1 MFDFVAKNKKFIQV
15 FLGMIAL
22 TFAFWGVESWQR
34 AGQMNRE
41 IATVGDQA
49 VPQSEFQAQLRQ
61 QQERMRAVLGASFD
75 MSQLDTPEM
84 RQELLEGL
92 INQRLL
98 TSFVVREHFA
108 VTDDQVREFIAS
120 QPPFQEDGKFSKA
133 AYERLLMSQNMS
145 PAMFENGLRRD
156 MMMSQVGGA
165 LSEAGIASKALARE
179 VARLRAQQ
187 RDVAQLLVPAEQFA
201 SQVKPDDAAVA
212 AFYDQNKSLFQVPE
226 QVSVEYVVLS
236 AEALAGM
243 EPVTAAE
250 VKAFYDTNFGARGQ
264 ERAAA
269 RKKAEGLLA
278 ELRREPGKFAELAK
292 ANSQDPGSKDNGGD
306 LGFFSRG
313 AMVKPF
319 DDAVWR
325 LREGDVS
332 ALVET
337 EFGFHIIRVT
347 GARKGPDGK
356 EERRASHI
364 LVGAPQVKE
373 FDAMRVEIEADL
385 RRQRAAKKFAE
396 SAEAFTNL
404 VYEQPDTLAPAAERF
419 KLEVRKA
426 GPFSRQSA
434 PDKVLANPKVL
445 TALFGDESV
454 SKRRNIEAVEVGSGL
469 LLSARVTDHKTASSR
484 PLAEVR
490 ADVVK
495 RIVARDSREL
505 ARKAG
510 EQRLAAMQKG
520 ESASGFGTARV
531 VSREKAEG
539 LSREELQEAF
549 RADAGKLPAYA
560 GVATDRG
567 YALLRVTRVI
577 ESEPDEPRL
586 RATQAE
592 LSRLNGGQEFQ
603 AFVAGLRASTKVKV
617 NKELL
622 QEKAQ

>member
-1 MFDFVAKNKKFIQV
+1 
-15 FLGMIAL
+15 
-22 TFAFWGVESWQR
+22 
-34 AGQMNRE
+34 
-41 IATVGDQA
+41 
-49 VPQSEFQAQLRQ
+49 
-61 QQERMRAVLGASFD
+61 
-75 MSQLDTPEM
+75 
-84 RQELLEGL
+84 
-92 INQRLL
+92 
-98 TSFVVREHFA
+98 
-108 VTDDQVREFIAS
+108 
-120 QPPFQEDGKFSKA
+120 
-133 AYERLLMSQNMS
+133 
-145 PAMFENGLRRD
+145 
-156 MMMSQVGGA
+156 
-165 LSEAGIASKALARE
+165 
-179 VARLRAQQ
+179 
-187 RDVAQLLVPAEQFA
+187 
-201 SQVKPDDAAVA
+201 
-212 AFYDQNKSLFQVPE
+212 
-226 QVSVEYVVLS
+226 
-236 AEALAGM
+236 
-243 EPVTAAE
+243 
-250 VKAFYDTNFGARGQ
+250 
-264 ERAAA
+264 
-269 RKKAEGLLA
+269 
-278 ELRREPGKFAELAK
+278 
-292 ANSQDPGSKDNGGD
+292 
-306 LGFFSRG
+306 
-313 AMVKPF
+313 
-319 DDAVWR
+319 
-325 LREGDVS
+325 
-332 ALVET
+332 
-337 EFGFHIIRVT
+337 
-347 GARKGPDGK
+347 
-356 EERRASHI
+356 
-364 LVGAPQVKE
+364 
-373 FDAMRVEIEADL
+373 MRVEIEADL

-434 PDKVLANPKVL
+434 PDKVLGNPKVL

-469 LLSARVTDHKTASSR
+469 LLSARVTDHKPASSR

-495 RIVARDSREL
+495 RIVARESREL

-520 ESASGFGTARV
+520 EPASGFGTARV

-586 RATQAE
+586 KATQAE

>member
-1 MFDFVAKNKKFIQV
+1 MFDFVSKNKKFIQL
-15 FLGMIAL
+15 FLGLIAL
-22 TFAFWGVESWQR
+22 TFAFWGVESWQQ
-34 AGQMNRE
+34 AGRMVRD
-41 IATVGDQA
+41 IATVGDQKI
-49 VPQSEFQAQLRQ
+49 PQSEFQAQLRQ

-75 MSQLDTPEM
+75 MSQLDTPDMRAEM
-84 RQELLEGL
+84 LEGL

-98 TSFVVREHFA
+98 TNFVVREHFA
-108 VTDDQVREFIAS
+108 VTDDQLREFIAA
-120 QPPFQEDGKFSKA
+120 QPPFQEGGKFSKA

-165 LSEAGIASKALARE
+165 LSEAGFAPKALARE
-179 VARLRAQQ
+179 VARIRAQQ
-187 RDVAQLLVPAEQFA
+187 REVAQLVLPAEQFA
-201 SQVKPDDAAVA
+201 AQVKPDDAAIA
-212 AFYDQNKSLFQVPE
+212 AFYDQNKALFQVPE

-236 AEALAGM
+236 ADALAGV

-250 VKAFYDTNFGARGQ
+250 VKAYYDTNFGARGQ

-269 RKKAEGLLA
+269 RKKAEGVLA
-278 ELRREPGKFAELAK
+278 ELKREPGKFAELAK

-306 LGFFSRG
+306 LGFFGKG

-325 LREGDVS
+325 LRDGETSG
-332 ALVET
+332 LVET

-347 GARKGPDGK
+347 GIKKGADGK

-364 LVGAPQVKE
+364 LIGAPAVKE
-373 FDAMRVEIEADL
+373 FEAARAEIEADL
-385 RRQRAAKKFAE
+385 RRQRASKKFAE

-426 GPFSRQSA
+426 GPFPRQGA
-434 PDKVLANPKVL
+434 PDKLLSNPKVL
-445 TALFGDESV
+445 AALFSDESL
-454 SKRRNIEAVEVGSGL
+454 SKKRNIEAVEVGSGM
-469 LLSARVTDHKTASSR
+469 LLSARVTDHKPASSR
-484 PLAEVR
+484 PLADVR
-490 ADVVK
+490 AEVVK
-495 RIVARDSREL
+495 RIVARESREL

-510 EQRLAAMQKG
+510 EQKLAALQKG
-520 ESASGFGTARV
+520 ESAAGFGAPRLVTRD
-531 VSREKAEG
+531 KADG

-549 RADAGKLPAYA
+549 KADAGKLPAYA

-567 YALLRVTRVI
+567 YAVLRVTRVV
-577 ESEPDEPRL
+577 ESEPDEARL

-592 LSRLNGGQEFQ
+592 LARLNGGQEFQ
-603 AFVAGLRASTKVKV
+603 AFVAALRASTKVQV

-622 QEKAQ
+622 LEKAQ